1 MSGNNKEKYLRD
13 SFLNALKSFTAL
25 SVIWLALIIVFRL
38 FEISFAG
45 FTHGVSPQVVK
56 LLGLSIISD
65 LIFWIS
71 CQFPLFIIYAL
82 IFLVAANLA
91 KYIFRAFIV
100 FFFIVHTALI
110 LYFNTSLVL
119 LGADFYSYSLNDI
132 KQTVGSS
139 GTGLYSIL
147 AFLLV
152 IGGIV
157 AVIRFWEKKLYPGL
171 YFSSGLIL
179 VAAVFTILGFQ
190 NTLTPSLNS
199 DFENNMVLNK
209 SAYFYKASHDHFFP
223 LIPET
228 DIYADNYIQDY
239 TIDHK
244 NAIQFDYVDEDNFPF
259 LHEEATQDVLSP
271 FFSPRETA
279 PNIVIIILE
288 GLGRAY
294 SNEGAYLGS
303 FTPFLD
309 SLAEKGLF
317 WKNFLSQ
324 GGRTFAVLPSLLGSL
339 PFARNGFLELGK
351 EMPRQLSLIDLLKFN
366 GYHSSFYSGTDATF
380 DNMDLYLRNTVDEY
394 RDLKTFPGDY
404 TKLPAVNGFTW
415 GYNDKELFRYYF
427 ASRPYRAND
436 APQLSVLL
444 TVSSHNPFIINEP
457 GKYLK
462 LFEERMDFFKL
473 GEAEKSDYRNYKNQ
487 YASILYADDA
497 LRNFI
502 NAYSKRPDFGN
513 TIFIITGDHRMPEI
527 PMTTKIDRYHVPFV
541 IYSPLLKR
549 TAAISSLSSHND
561 VTPSILAYLKNSHQ
575 IKVPAI
581 SSWLG
586 HGLDTAREFRNIQ
599 GIALMQNKTDL
610 LDFVLG
616 EYHLNGETL
625 FKLSPELDEEPADDP
640 ERKAAISAAFS
651 QFKKRNGSV
660 SAGKRFIPDS
670 LYRNYTIPNK
680 PTF

>member
-1 MSGNNKEKYLRD
+1 MSGNNKGKYLRD

-25 SVIWLALIIVFRL
+25 LLIWLALIMVFRL
-38 FEISFAG
+38 LEFSFAG
-45 FTHGVSPQVVK
+45 FTHGLSSQDFK
-56 LLGLSIISD
+56 LLGSGIASD
-65 LIFWIS
+65 LILWINW
-71 CQFPLFIIYAL
+71 QFGLFIIYAL
-82 IFLVAANLA
+82 IYFLSANAAKNT
-91 KYIFRAFIV
+91 FRIFIV
-100 FFFIVHTALI
+100 IFFIVHTALV

-119 LGADFYSYSLNDI
+119 LGADFYGYSINDM

-147 AFLLV
+147 VFLLM
-152 IGGIV
+152 IGSIM
-157 AVIRFWEKKLYPGL
+157 AVIHFFEKKINTGV
-171 YFSSGLIL
+171 YFSAGMIFI
-179 VAAVFTILGFQ
+179 AAVFTISGYQRLFK
-190 NTLTPSLNS
+190 PSFSS

-209 SAYFYKASHDHFFP
+209 SGYFYNASYNHFFP
-223 LIPET
+223 EIPET
-228 DIYADNYIQDY
+228 DIYADDYIQDY
-239 TIDHK
+239 TTAEK
-244 NAIQFDYVDEDNFPF
+244 NAIQFEYVDEDNFPF
-259 LHEEATQDVLSP
+259 LHEEAAQDVLSP
-271 FFSPRETA
+271 FFNPQETA

-294 SNEGAYLGS
+294 SNEDAYLGS

-324 GGRTFAVLPSLLGSL
+324 GGRTFAVLPSILGSL
-339 PFARNGFLELGK
+339 PFAKNGFLELGK
-351 EMPRQLSLIDLLKFN
+351 QMPRQLSLIDLLKFN
-366 GYHSSFYSGTDATF
+366 GYHSAFYSGTDATF
-380 DNMDLYLRNTVDEY
+380 DNMDLYVRNRVDEY
-394 RDLKTFPGDY
+394 RDLKTFPGNY

-427 ASRPYRAND
+427 ASRPDIANKP
-436 APQLSVLL
+436 PQFSILL

-462 LFEERMDFFKL
+462 LFEDRMNFLKL

-487 YASILYADDA
+487 YASVLYADDA

-502 NAYSKRPDFGN
+502 NDYSKRSDFNN

-527 PMTTKIDRYHVPFV
+527 PMITKIDRYHVPFV

-549 TAAISSLSSHND
+549 TAAIASLSSHND
-561 VTPSILAYLKNSHQ
+561 VTPSILAYLKNNHP
-575 IKVPAI
+575 IKIPSV

-586 HGLDTAREFRNIQ
+586 HGLDTARNFRNIQ
-599 GIALMQNKTDL
+599 GIAMMQNKTDL

-625 FKLSPELDEEPADDP
+625 YKLSPTLNEEPANDP
-640 ERKAAISAAFS
+640 EKKAGISSAFS
-651 QFKKRNGSV
+651 QFKKRNAMIST
-660 SAGKRFIPDS
+660 GKKIIPDS
-670 LYRNYTIPNK
+670 LYQNYVTPK
-680 PTF
+680 